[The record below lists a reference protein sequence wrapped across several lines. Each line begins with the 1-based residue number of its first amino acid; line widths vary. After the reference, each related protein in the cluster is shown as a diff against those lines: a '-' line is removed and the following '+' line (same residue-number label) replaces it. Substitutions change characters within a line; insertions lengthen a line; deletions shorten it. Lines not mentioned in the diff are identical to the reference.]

1 MRLLSFAKP
10 VCENL
15 LTATVL
21 LASLAAGVRAQTS
34 TFSASLLGGNEVPPN
49 ASTAIGSAVTV
60 LNTTNNQ
67 VAVTLVT
74 SGLVGGT
81 AAHLHQAAAGSNG
94 SIILPLVGGPI
105 QWTATGTLT
114 AAQVAALQAGN
125 VYVNAHTTA
134 FPGGEIRG
142 QLSLAVPSYTLFG
155 TGCGAPVVIQT
166 DSDLVPGMRT
176 QYQMHAQPG
185 QITVLVLGLSKIS
198 VPVFGC
204 TLLVPPV
211 VTLAFITDAA
221 GNVSSPLDVP
231 GDASFVGTEVD
242 NQYVLF
248 DASAPQGFGF
258 SPGGRAVVRNPQVM
272 VGAFSPS
279 GGGIGT
285 VVTLTMAGLNFG
297 NNPDN
302 LCIRAQF
309 PGVPGTSLLRALNV
323 TPLGGGL
330 ATVTARLATAAMS
343 PVLGGNLMAMRG
355 NGGMPGAPAGVKLSA
370 PSEGWGWNGAALGQ
384 AGGAGGQ
391 FNAMPNFSQTPI
403 PFSLVGNS
411 LRANL
416 PAGPYTVSQAITL
429 DAHWDV
435 SCPGQPSVHYDH
447 FLGTMTVLANMTA
460 IECRDEVAAKMAAVF
475 NNLFPG
481 KVQVNVPVPGG
492 AQIVITMT
500 DPTCTITGGGGS
512 LYVQ

>member
-1 MRLLSFAKP
+1 MRALSSIRSL
-10 VCENL
+10 C
-15 LTATVL
+15 LTPCAAALL
-21 LASLAAGVRAQTS
+21 LASLAAGARAQTV
-34 TFSASLLGGNEVPPN
+34 TFSASLLGSNQVPPN
-49 ASTAIGSAVTV
+49 ASTAIGSAVTA
-60 LNTTNNQ
+60 LNTANNQ
-67 VAVTLVT
+67 VSVTVVT
-74 SGLVGGT
+74 SGLVGAN

-94 SIILPLVGGPI
+94 PIILPLAGGPV
-105 QWTATGTLT
+105 QWTGSGTLT
-114 AAQVAALQAGN
+114 AAQVADLQAGN
-125 VYVNAHTTA
+125 VYVNVHTAA

-142 QLSLAVPSYTLFG
+142 QLSAVVPSYTLYG
-155 TGCGAPVVIQT
+155 AGCGTPVIMQT

-176 QYQMHAQPG
+176 RYLLRAQPG
-185 QITVLVLGLSKIS
+185 QITVLILGLSQIA

-211 VTLAFITDAA
+211 TTLAYVTDAA
-221 GNVSSPLDVP
+221 GNASHPLDVP
-231 GDASFVGTEVD
+231 GDPAFVGTEVD
-242 NQYVLF
+242 NQWALF
-248 DASAPQGFGF
+248 DAAAPQGIGF
-258 SPGGRAVVRNPQVM
+258 SSGGRAVVVNPQLM
-272 VGAFSPS
+272 VGGFSPS

-285 VVTLTMAGLNFG
+285 VVSLTLAGVNFG

-309 PGVPGTSLLRALNV
+309 PGVPGSSLLRAINV

-330 ATVTARLATAAMS
+330 ATVTARLATAAIS
-343 PVLGGNLMAMRG
+343 PVLGGDLMAMRG

-370 PSEGWGWNGAALGQ
+370 PAEGWGWNGAALGQ
-384 AGGAGGQ
+384 AGGGGGQ
-391 FNAMPNFSQTPI
+391 FTAMPNFSQTPI
-403 PFSLVGNS
+403 PFTPVGNS

-416 PAGPYTVSQAITL
+416 PAGPYTVSQTITL

-460 IECRDEVAAKMAAVF
+460 IECRDEVAAKIAAVF